1 MKRIVTTGILILSHL
16 LMLAQPQGCVSQDVT
31 WQQLIGKV
39 LILSRFGILE
49 NGCFGQKYVFTNPA
63 KDKPVEQLVLK
74 DATHFTWQYANTG
87 DFERT
92 CRIEGR
98 ELIVPDSLFG
108 NGHFRI
114 SFAKDEVIYTQGD
127 DGLTR
132 TFYIFNPK
140 PTQEMLPL
148 SYNAKE
154 GFCNGELDDLL
165 QYATDNTY
173 LKDFPMGRHYFNARA
188 LTPEMAEYL
197 SKPVQPKLPE
207 ETVAKT
213 YDVTLYPHG
222 KPVVTDVNQKG
233 FGDCNFVA
241 VLTDMAYLYPDFIQ
255 SIISKQ
261 KDGTFRVKM
270 FDPQGNRITVAVGK
284 EFPVKNGHPY
294 YSCSESNSPTWA
306 TVMEI
311 AAIKYVEAYQTI
323 GQVQGCNAEYMT
335 PMFTG
340 DGRSF
345 CIQPGKLS
353 KYELARMITTC
364 LQNGIMVNG
373 GFLKDGLAIENYS
386 TLANHGHTFLLPQ
399 REKALYAIRNPWGGG
414 INSRIMNVE
423 EYEEELAS
431 VIDIRLISAG
441 AAARYF
447 HPENLRPI
455 DKSLLE

>member
-1 MKRIVTTGILILSHL
+1 M
-16 LMLAQPQGCVSQDVT
+16 
-31 WQQLIGKV
+31 
-39 LILSRFGILE
+39 
-49 NGCFGQKYVFTNPA
+49 
-63 KDKPVEQLVLK
+63 
-74 DATHFTWQYANTG
+74 
-87 DFERT
+87 
-92 CRIEGR
+92 
-98 ELIVPDSLFG
+98 
-108 NGHFRI
+108 
-114 SFAKDEVIYTQGD
+114 
-127 DGLTR
+127 
-132 TFYIFNPK
+132 
-140 PTQEMLPL
+140 
-148 SYNAKE
+148 
-154 GFCNGELDDLL
+154 
-165 QYATDNTY
+165 
-173 LKDFPMGRHYFNARA
+173 
-188 LTPEMAEYL
+188 
-197 SKPVQPKLPE
+197 
-207 ETVAKT
+207 
-213 YDVTLYPHG
+213 
-222 KPVVTDVNQKG
+222 
-233 FGDCNFVA
+233 
-241 VLTDMAYLYPDFIQ
+241 
-255 SIISKQ
+255 
-261 KDGTFRVKM
+261 
-270 FDPQGNRITVAVGK
+270 AVGK

-311 AAIKYVEAYQTI
+311 AAIKYVEAYQMI